1 MIGLE
6 VGLQRALENIYRIEE
21 NASVDDFRIGVE
33 LLEALLG
40 SGARDA
46 HRETLLVQE
55 QGEYVDLAL
64 YIADDV
70 VDHAHAFAREGGAG
84 GDPADLDGFCVATEG
99 VSHFVYVLFCGARER
114 PVSHTELELQAEID
128 KFIVL
133 RVLFEL
139 TGRALLA
146 QLYDRFELAARLDHG
161 ERERYTVANR
171 AGRRY
176 AGWLEREFARGRT
189 ARALDD
195 ARALY
200 RKPLA
205 GKLEHIARAA

>member
-1 MIGLE
+1 MSDLE

-21 NASVDDFRIGVE
+21 NASVADFRIDVE
-33 LLEALLG
+33 LLESVLG
-40 SGARDA
+40 SGARDT

-55 QGEYVDLAL
+55 EGEHVDLAL
-64 YIADDV
+64 YIAEEV
-70 VDHAHAFAREGGAG
+70 VGRARSFARDAG
-84 GDPADLDGFCVATEG
+84 EALDHLDAFCVATEG

-128 KFIVL
+128 KFVVL

-139 TGRALLA
+139 SGSALLER
-146 QLYDRFELAARLDHG
+146 LYDHFQLAERLSHH

-176 AGWLEREFARGRT
+176 ARWLEREFARGRT
-189 ARALDD
+189 AKALDD